1 MKISLETIEMIMSI
15 ISSLIAILG
24 FILTLK
30 NKAQENNA
38 NVYIIKN
45 MTIYSAQEQTNVY
58 APSPSHN
65 HNIEKI
71 GVAAY
76 FIISLLMIKYS
87 WIIYIVTFTVCTLTI
102 LSLMLSKSITKTESI
117 VIITLIAI
125 ILAIQLYFVIVFNDN
140 YACMLFCVINL
151 FMFILYGLV
160 FSVRLIKNSGSIIAF
175 TRNYKL
181 VLFGVVLVASC
192 ACIGFE
198 YYFATSVSSFSKS
211 ISFAIESFFSSF
223 NSSIS

>member
-1 MKISLETIEMIMSI
+1 MKIPLETIEMIMSI

-30 NKAQENNA
+30 NKPQENNA

-45 MTIYSAQEQTNVY
+45 ITVYSVQKPTNVY
-58 APSPSHN
+58 TPSPSHN
-65 HNIEKI
+65 YSIEKV

-76 FIISLLMIKYS
+76 FIISLLMIKYN

-117 VIITLIAI
+117 VIITLIAV

-140 YACMLFCVINL
+140 CACMLFCVINL

-181 VLFGVVLVASC
+181 VLFSVVLVASF

-198 YYFATSVSSFSKS
+198 YYFATSVSSFPKS